1 MPGRRVSR
9 SHLPLIVMPQ
19 TCSVLLGIG
28 IGDQGGCEWKSR
40 LSSIRAHS
48 KSNVFTVPW
57 TPSKSLDPFTH
68 ICPPFLYP
76 YAVEKR
82 HEHKQPPHLPSQH
95 PIVKLKSEAIQQ
107 SGSLLINRVYLAMD
121 PFQFSSPVHSHVCLL
136 FLMTISFVTCTC
148 RPSLG
153 VSMPSYIHFPA
164 YPYGFHGAH
173 TAC

>member
-1 MPGRRVSR
+1 
-9 SHLPLIVMPQ
+9 MPQ
-19 TCSVLLGIG
+19 RCSVLHGIG

-48 KSNVFTVPW
+48 KSNMFTVPW

-76 YAVEKR
+76 YVVEKR
-82 HEHKQPPHLPSQH
+82 HEHKQPPHLPSQY

-121 PFQFSSPVHSHVCLL
+121 PFQVSSPVHSHVCLL